1 MNQLWRSEYSL
12 THTTRGSVCALS
24 NKVLDVIA
32 EFTFHTDLFNCW
44 TCLLDLQING
54 DIKVR
59 HIMYMCITVSAR
71 KCGILTK
78 LVLSL
83 HNARYAE
90 WHINYITWPQS
101 HEVLE
106 VWHKLQVTSQ
116 LRKGSFYVSDKYI
129 YFSSFWTNIP
139 TIVIT
144 LSCST
149 WLLRKKQ
156 VIYLWHIHTSTHL
169 ERWQSNSKSDWKHSF
184 YFLHCAKRQR
194 KCVPWTSHFQRCYR
208 ANFLRRREHAQ

>member
-106 VWHKLQVTSQ
+106 VSAQTPSYKSTSKGKLLCFWQIY
-116 LRKGSFYVSDKYI
+116 LLLIFLNKYTYYCHHLI
-129 YFSSFWTNIP
+129 LFNM
-139 TIVIT
+139 VIT
-144 LSCST
+144 EETSDLT
-149 WLLRKKQ
+149 LAYPYKYTPRK
-156 VIYLWHIHTSTHL
+156 VTI
-169 ERWQSNSKSDWKHSF
+169 
-184 YFLHCAKRQR
+184 
-194 KCVPWTSHFQRCYR
+194 
-208 ANFLRRREHAQ
+208 